1 MNIEGS
7 ARVFGDHIN
16 TDYIISAKVKNRLTD
31 LDEMA
36 KHIMEDIRPGF
47 YSEIQ
52 PGDFIVGGINFGCGS
67 SREAAPIVI
76 KKAGISAVIAKGFAR
91 IFFRNSINI
100 GLLVLYADTRGINE
114 GDHLVINLND
124 GKIKNKTKDVLIAT
138 QSVPP
143 FIKGIVD
150 EGGIKN
156 FLKKHPNFEGI

>member
-1 MNIEGS
+1 MNIEGR

-16 TDYIISAKVKNRLTD
+16 TDYIISAKVKNRLTN

-36 KHIMEDIRPGF
+36 KYIMEDIRPGF

-67 SREAAPIVI
+67 SREAAPSVI
-76 KKAGISAVIAKGFAR
+76 KRAGISAVIAKGFAR
-91 IFFRNSINI
+91 IFFRNAINI
-100 GLLVLYADTRGINE
+100 GLLVLYADTRPINE
-114 GDHLVINLND
+114 NDQLVINLNE
-124 GKIKNKTKDVLIAT
+124 GKIENKTKGALITT

-156 FLKKHPNFEGI
+156 YLKKHPNFEGI